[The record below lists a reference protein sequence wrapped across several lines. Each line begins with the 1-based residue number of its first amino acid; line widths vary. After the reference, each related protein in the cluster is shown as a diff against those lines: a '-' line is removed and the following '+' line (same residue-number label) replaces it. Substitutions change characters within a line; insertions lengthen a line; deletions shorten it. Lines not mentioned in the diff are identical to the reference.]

1 MLTVLVKTAGNTNNN
16 ILAKVLPIPIL
27 LLRSIANTNTNTNTF
42 ATILF
47 TVYYI
52 LQRSFLSVVI
62 Y

>member
-27 LLRSIANTNTNTNTF
+27 LLRSIANTNTNTF